1 MPVTQTLHDWL
12 LFLHV
17 LSAFAL
23 VSAEVLFTFLLVTL
37 WKTDVPGD
45 IARVSGTAF
54 LGNILVGVGSVGV
67 LIFGI
72 LLAFEADSYAIWD
85 GWIIAA
91 IVLWLAFAELGRR
104 AGKAYDAAGT
114 RARALVAEGRN
125 ESNPELGVMFRSP
138 TALWLHLSSMAVV
151 VLLLL
156 DMIFKPGA

>member
-1 MPVTQTLHDWL
+1 VPVKLHDWL

-23 VSAEVLFTFLLVTL
+23 VSAEVLFTFLIATL
-37 WKTDVPGD
+37 WKRDLPSD
-45 IARVSGTAF
+45 FARVSGISRF
-54 LGNILVGVGSVGV
+54 GSILVGVGAVGV

-72 LLAFEADSYAIWD
+72 VLAFEADSYAIWD

-91 IVLWLAFAELGRR
+91 IVLWLVFAELGRR
-104 AGKAYDAAGT
+104 AGTAYDAVGA
-114 RARALVAEGRN
+114 RARALVAEGRS
-125 ESNPELGVMFRSP
+125 EPNPELGAMFRAP
-138 TALWLHLSSMAVV
+138 TALWLHLGSLAAV

>member
-1 MPVTQTLHDWL
+1 VPVTQTLHDWL

-23 VSAEVLFTFLLVTL
+23 VAAEVLFTFLIITL

-45 IARVSGTAF
+45 IARVSGISRF
-54 LGNILVGVGSVGV
+54 GSILVGVGAMGV

-85 GWIIAA
+85 GWIVAA
-91 IVLWLAFAELGRR
+91 IALWLVFAELGRR
-104 AGKAYDAAGT
+104 TGKAYDAAGA
-114 RARALVAEGRN
+114 RARTLVIEGRN
-125 ESNPELGVMFRSP
+125 EPNPELGAMFRSP
-138 TALWLHLSSMAVV
+138 AALWLHLGSLAAV

>member
-1 MPVTQTLHDWL
+1 MPVALTLHDWL

-45 IARVSGTAF
+45 IARVSGSAF
-54 LGNILVGVGSVGV
+54 LGNILVGIGSGGV

-72 LLAFEADSYAIWD
+72 LLAFEADSYAVWD

-91 IVLWLAFAELGRR
+91 IVLWLVFAELGRR
-104 AGKAYDAAGT
+104 AGKAYNAAGA

-125 ESNPELGVMFRSP
+125 EPTPELGAMFRSP